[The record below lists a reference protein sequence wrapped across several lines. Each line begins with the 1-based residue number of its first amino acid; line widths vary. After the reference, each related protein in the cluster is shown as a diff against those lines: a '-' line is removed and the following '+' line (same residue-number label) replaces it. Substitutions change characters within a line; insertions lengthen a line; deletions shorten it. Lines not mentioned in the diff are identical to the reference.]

1 MLKIGIL
8 SDTHGYVPPQLY
20 DFFKNCDELWHAGD
34 WGDVE
39 TYEKLRLFKP
49 LRTVWGN
56 IDNKDIRLEMP
67 EHLLFRAEDLN
78 VLIIHIGGYPGKYS
92 HRCLDLIK
100 SNRPDIM
107 VCGHSHILKVMRD
120 KTYGLMHFNP
130 GACGMKGFHAKCTAL
145 RFEVEGKNLKN
156 LEVWEM
162 PRKAGFV
169 VEDAG

>member
-39 TYEKLRLFKP
+39 TYEKLRSFKP

-130 GACGMKGFHAKCTAL
+130 GACGMKGFHAKFTAL

-162 PRKAGFV
+162 PRKAGFI